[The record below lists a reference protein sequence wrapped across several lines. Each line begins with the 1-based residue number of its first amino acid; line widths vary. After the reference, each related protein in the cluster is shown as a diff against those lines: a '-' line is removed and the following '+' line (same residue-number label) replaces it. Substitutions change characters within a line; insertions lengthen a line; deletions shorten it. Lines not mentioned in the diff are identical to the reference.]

1 MDSLLLAAGTA
12 FWFGI
17 LTSISPCPLA
27 TNIVAVSFIGREV
40 GSPRRAILSGLLYT
54 IGRMLTYISLGAIV
68 VAGLLSIPAVAN
80 FLQDY
85 MDKVLGPLLVLV
97 GLMLLG
103 SFVLKLPNVGSGE
116 RTRRLAER
124 GGLWGAIVLGFIFAL
139 SLCPVSAGLF
149 FGSLIPLALQH
160 KSYIL
165 MPGLYGIGTGLPVIV
180 FGFVIASGA
189 GSVGKVFNR
198 VTTIEKWLRRL
209 TAVTFIVIGLH
220 YILRY
225 DFRLY

>member
-1 MDSLLLAAGTA
+1 MDSLLVAAGSA

-27 TNIVAVSFIGREV
+27 TNIVAVSFVSREV
-40 GSPRRAILSGLLYT
+40 ESPRRAVLSGLLYT
-54 IGRMLTYISLGAIV
+54 LGRMLTYIGLGAIV
-68 VAGLLSIPAVAN
+68 VAGMISIPAVAN

-97 GLMLLG
+97 GVLLLG
-103 SFVLKLPNVGSGE
+103 SFSLTLPSMGGGE

-124 GGLWGAIVLGFIFAL
+124 GGIWGALPLGIIFAL
-139 SLCPVSAGLF
+139 SLCPVSAALF

-160 KSYIL
+160 KSYLL
-165 MPGLYGIGTGLPVIV
+165 MPGLFGVGTGLPVIV
-180 FGFVIASGA
+180 FGLVIVFGAS
-189 GSVGKVFNR
+189 SVGKLFSR
-198 VTTIEKWLRRL
+198 VTIIEKWVRRL
-209 TAVTFIVIGLH
+209 TAATFIVIGLH

-225 DFRLY
+225 NFGAY